1 MPAVLA
7 VTPPTLVSRAV
18 KRDIPFFSVMR
29 AFVSVL
35 FPAPLS
41 PTMNTLIAGGVG
53 VEIFLGRNSLYI
65 FLEVAPFFS
74 KHLMISVSLASARGV
89 QP

>member
-1 MPAVLA
+1 MPAVFA

-18 KRDIPFFSVMR
+18 KRDIPLFSVMR
-29 AFVSVL
+29 AFASVL

-53 VEIFLGRNSLYI
+53 RVLLSARNSL
-65 FLEVAPFFS
+65 
-74 KHLMISVSLASARGV
+74 
-89 QP
+89 